1 MKNPELLTK
10 RFEKNIA
17 GVLNCFDR
25 LVLFGTYQ
33 PICYPQAMSW
43 QVHAAEV
50 KLIDYEKRFANKLR
64 LEMTARVKAI
74 ATQEGIPIKHVYAS
88 VRKEAFV
95 SDILALRG
103 DAPGIVCILSAME
116 SCRCFKVRKNHKSG
130 YLELQ
135 WKPGKCL
142 HYYVYLMDPEYGLC
156 YLRIPTWAPF
166 RLQFYFNGHDWL
178 QRRMAKEAITYRKA
192 DNCFVHISDFQR
204 AQSIVDTFNVKALHR
219 RLNQLAARFVA
230 VHGRW
235 GQGLHWS
242 IYQAEWATDVVF
254 KSSRILPGLYDEM
267 VRTAAIEIKCADIYG
282 FLGRRLSEKSAS
294 QVSNRLQTL
303 IEGTRI
309 KHSLGKTSIKMYDKQ
324 ARVLRIETTTSDVSF
339 FKHHREVR
347 HRDGTREMKHAPVRK
362 TIYSLGAVA
371 EQMQACNKRYLS
383 FISQWRDHSRER
395 TDLRKITG
403 SVKDDKQRSY
413 RGVNFFQSDDL
424 TFMLAILC
432 GEYQI
437 AGFSNRAL
445 QHHLAGW
452 HPQKIGRVLKRFRVL
467 RLIKRVGRT
476 YKYYLSSLGKKVLVA
491 ALQLKE
497 RVILP
502 TMAIA

>member
-1 MKNPELLTK
+1 MKNPELITK
-10 RFEKNIA
+10 RFKRNIA

-25 LVLFGTYQ
+25 LVLFGTYK

-43 QVHAAEV
+43 HIHEAGIRLV
-50 KLIDYEKRFANKLR
+50 DYEKKFANPLR
-64 LEMTARVKAI
+64 LQMIAQIKAI
-74 ATQEGIPIKHVYAS
+74 AAKEGIKIEHVYAS

-95 SDILALRG
+95 SEILTARG

-116 SCRCFKVRKNHKSG
+116 SCRCFKVVKNHKTG

-178 QRRMAKEAITYRKA
+178 QRCMDSEGITYRKA
-192 DNCFVHISDFQR
+192 DNCFVNISDFKR
-204 AQSIVDTFNVKALHR
+204 AQSIVDSLDVHLLHQ
-219 RLNQLAARFVA
+219 RLDQFARHFVA
-230 VHGRW
+230 VHDRW

-242 IYQAEWATDVVF
+242 IFQAEWATDIVF
-254 KSSRILPGLYDEM
+254 KSNRILPGLYEELI
-267 VRTAAIEIKCADIYG
+267 RTAAIEIKCSDIYG
-282 FLGRRLSEKSAS
+282 FLGRRLSSKSAS
-294 QVSNRLQTL
+294 EVSNRFQTL

-309 KHSLGKTSIKMYDKQ
+309 KHTLGATSIKMYDKQ
-324 ARVLRIETTTSDVSF
+324 ALVLRIEVTTSNVSF
-339 FKHHREVR
+339 FKHHREVK
-347 HRDGTREMKHAPVRK
+347 HRDGTREMKYASARK

-395 TDLRKITG
+395 TSLRKVTS

-413 RGVNFFQSDDL
+413 RGVNFFLHDDL
-424 TFMLAILC
+424 SFMLSILR

-445 QHHLAGW
+445 QSHLTGW
-452 HPQKIGRVLKRFRVL
+452 SPQKIGRVLKRFRVL

-476 YKYYLSSLGKKVLVA
+476 YKYYLSSLGKKVIVA

-497 RVILP
+497 RIILP
-502 TMAIA
+502 TMAI

>member
-10 RFEKNIA
+10 RFENNIA
-17 GVLNCFDR
+17 GVLSCFDR

-43 QVHAAEV
+43 HIHAAGIRR
-50 KLIDYEKRFANKLR
+50 IDYEKKFANPLR
-64 LEMTARVKAI
+64 LQMVERIKAI
-74 ATQEGIPIKHVYAS
+74 ASEEGIKIEHVYAS

-95 SDILALRG
+95 SEILTTRG

-116 SCRCFKVRKNHKSG
+116 SCRCFKTVKNHKTG

-178 QRRMAKEAITYRKA
+178 QRRMDSEGITYRKA
-192 DNCFVHISDFQR
+192 DNCFVHISDFKR
-204 AQSIVDTFNVKALHR
+204 AQSIVDSLDVNTLHQ
-219 RLNQLAARFVA
+219 RLDQFARRFVA
-230 VHGRW
+230 VHNQW

-242 IYQAEWATDVVF
+242 IYQAEWATDIVF
-254 KSSRILPGLYDEM
+254 KSTRILPGLYEELI
-267 VRTAAIEIKCADIYG
+267 RTAAIEIKCSDIYG
-282 FLGRRLSEKSAS
+282 FLGRRLSSKSAS
-294 QVSNRLQTL
+294 EVSKRFQTL

-309 KHSLGKTSIKMYDKQ
+309 KHTLGTTSIKMYDKQ
-324 ARVLRIETTTSDVSF
+324 ARILRIEVTTSNVSF
-339 FKHHREVR
+339 FKHHREVK
-347 HRDGTREMKHAPVRK
+347 HRDGTREMKYAPARK

-383 FISQWRDHSRER
+383 FISQWRDHSHER
-395 TDLRKITG
+395 TDLRKIST

-413 RGVNFFQSDDL
+413 RGVNFFLHDDL
-424 TFMLAILC
+424 IFMLAILR

-437 AGFSNRAL
+437 AGFSNRVL
-445 QHHLAGW
+445 QSHLTGW
-452 HPQKIGRVLKRFRVL
+452 SPQKIGRVLKRFRVL
-467 RLIKRVGRT
+467 KLIKRVGRT
-476 YKYYLSSLGKKVLVA
+476 YKYYLSSLGKKVIVA

-502 TMAIA
+502 SMAMR

>member
-33 PICYPQAMSW
+33 PISYPKAMSW
-43 QVHAAEV
+43 QLHESGTQ
-50 KLIDYEKRFANKLR
+50 LIDYEKKFANKLR
-64 LEMTARVKAI
+64 LEMTARIKAI
-74 ATQEGIPIKHVYAS
+74 ATEQGINIIPVYAS
-88 VRKEAFV
+88 VRKEDFV
-95 SDILALRG
+95 SEILSVRG

-116 SCRCFKVRKNHKSG
+116 GCRCFKVRKNQKSG

-178 QRRMAKEAITYRKA
+178 QRRMTADGLAYRKA
-192 DNCFVHISDFQR
+192 DNCFLQVSDFQR
-204 AQSIVDTFNVKALHR
+204 AQSIVDTFDVRCLHR
-219 RLNQLAARFVA
+219 RLDQLAARFVG
-230 VHGRW
+230 VHGKW
-235 GQGLHWS
+235 GHNLHWS

-254 KSSRILPGLYDEM
+254 KSRRILPSLYEEL
-267 VRTAAIEIKCADIYG
+267 VRTAAIEIKCTDIYG
-282 FLGRRLSEKSAS
+282 FLGRRLSAKSAS

-309 KHSLGKTSIKMYDKQ
+309 KHTLGKTSIKMYDKQ
-324 ARVLRIETTTSDVSF
+324 ARVLRIETTTNDVSF

-347 HRDGTREMKHAPVRK
+347 HRDGTREMKHASVRK

-371 EQMQACNKRYLS
+371 EQMQACNRRYLS

-395 TDLRKITG
+395 TDLRKVTK

-413 RGVNFFQSDDL
+413 RGVNFFQSDDMH
-424 TFMLAILC
+424 FMLAILH

-445 QHHLAGW
+445 QAHLVGW
-452 HPQKIGRVLKRFRVL
+452 NPQKIGRVLKRFRVL
-467 RLIKRVGRT
+467 RLIKRVGNT

-497 RVILP
+497 RIILP
-502 TMAIA
+502 TMAVS

>member
-10 RFEKNIA
+10 RFEKNIS
-17 GVLNCFDR
+17 GVLSCFDR

-33 PICYPQAMSW
+33 PICYPKAMSW
-43 QVHAAEV
+43 QLRTAGV
-50 KLIDYEKRFANKLR
+50 KLVNYEKQFANKLR
-64 LEMTARVKAI
+64 LEMIDRIRRI
-74 ATQEGIPIKHVYAS
+74 ATEEGIPIQHVYAS
-88 VRKEAFV
+88 VRKETLV
-95 SDILALRG
+95 SEILSTRG

-116 SCRCFKVRKNHKSG
+116 GCRCFKVGKNHKSG
-130 YLELQ
+130 YLQLQ

-178 QRRMAKEAITYRKA
+178 ERRMAAEQIKFRKA
-192 DNCFVHISDFQR
+192 DNCFLHVSDLNR
-204 AQSIVDTFNVKALHR
+204 AQRIVDNFDVSCLHQ

-230 VHGRW
+230 VHASW

-242 IYQAEWATDVVF
+242 IYQAEWATDVMF
-254 KSSRILPGLYDEM
+254 KSNRILPVLYEEL
-267 VRTAAIEIKCADIYG
+267 VRTAVIEIKCTDIYG
-282 FLGRRLSEKSAS
+282 FLGRRLSVESAP
-294 QVSNRLQTL
+294 QVSKRLQTL

-309 KHSLGKTSIKMYDKQ
+309 KHSLDKTSIKMYDKQ
-324 ARVLRIETTTSDVSF
+324 ARVLRIETTTNDISF
-339 FKHHREVR
+339 FKHHREVK
-347 HRDGTREMKHAPVRK
+347 HRDGTRKMKHASVRK

-395 TDLRKITG
+395 TDLRKITY

-424 TFMLAILC
+424 SFMLAIMR

-437 AGFSNRAL
+437 AGFTNRSL
-445 QHHLAGW
+445 QPHLSGW
-452 HPQKIGRVLKRFRVL
+452 NSQKIGRVVKRFRVL
-467 RLIKRVGRT
+467 RLIKRVGHT

>member
-10 RFEKNIA
+10 RFERNIA
-17 GVLNCFDR
+17 GVLSCFDR

-33 PICYPQAMSW
+33 PICYPKAMSW
-43 QVHAAEV
+43 QVHTAGV
-50 KLIDYEKRFANKLR
+50 KLIGYEKRFANKLR
-64 LEMTARVKAI
+64 LEMIDRIKAI
-74 ATQEGIPIKHVYAS
+74 ATNEGIPIQHVYGS

-95 SDILALRG
+95 SEILSTRA

-116 SCRCFKVRKNHKSG
+116 GCRCFKVCKNHKSG
-130 YLELQ
+130 FLELQ

-178 QRRMAKEAITYRKA
+178 ERRMAAEGIKFRKA
-192 DNCFVHISDFQR
+192 DNCFMHVSDFER
-204 AQSIVDTFNVKALHR
+204 AEHIVDSFDVHSLHQ
-219 RLNQLAARFVA
+219 RLDQLAARFVA
-230 VHGRW
+230 VHDRW
-235 GQGLHWS
+235 GRGLHWS

-254 KSSRILPGLYDEM
+254 KSDRILPVLYEEL
-267 VRTAAIEIKCADIYG
+267 VRTAAIEVKCTDIYG
-282 FLGRRLSEKSAS
+282 FVGRRLSFESAS
-294 QVSNRLQTL
+294 QVSKRLQTL

-309 KHSLGKTSIKMYDKQ
+309 KHSLDKTSIKMYDKQ
-324 ARVLRIETTTSDVSF
+324 ARVLRIETTTNDVSF

-347 HRDGTREMKHAPVRK
+347 HRDGTRQMKHTSVRK

-395 TDLRKITG
+395 TDLRKITD
-403 SVKDDKQRSY
+403 SVKDGKQRSY

-424 TFMLAILC
+424 SFMLSIMR

-437 AGFSNRAL
+437 AGFTNRSL
-445 QHHLAGW
+445 QYHLAGW
-452 HPQKIGRVLKRFRVL
+452 NSQKIGRILKRFRVL

-476 YKYYLSSLGKKVLVA
+476 YKYYLSSLGKRVIVA

-502 TMAIA
+502 TMAIT

>member
-1 MKNPELLTK
+1 M
-10 RFEKNIA
+10 IA
-17 GVLNCFDR
+17 
-25 LVLFGTYQ
+25 Q
-33 PICYPQAMSW
+33 I
-43 QVHAAEV
+43 
-50 KLIDYEKRFANKLR
+50 
-64 LEMTARVKAI
+64 KAI
-74 ATQEGIPIKHVYAS
+74 AAKEGIKIEHVYAS

-95 SDILALRG
+95 SEILTARG

-116 SCRCFKVRKNHKSG
+116 SCRCFKVVKNHKTG

-178 QRRMAKEAITYRKA
+178 QRCMDSEGITYRKA
-192 DNCFVHISDFQR
+192 DNCFVNISDFKR
-204 AQSIVDTFNVKALHR
+204 AQSIVDSLDVHLLHQ
-219 RLNQLAARFVA
+219 RLDQFARHFVA
-230 VHGRW
+230 VHDRW

-242 IYQAEWATDVVF
+242 IFQAEWATDIVF
-254 KSSRILPGLYDEM
+254 KSNRILPGLYEELI
-267 VRTAAIEIKCADIYG
+267 RTAAIEIKCSDIYG
-282 FLGRRLSEKSAS
+282 FLGRRLSSKSAS
-294 QVSNRLQTL
+294 EVSNRFQTL

-309 KHSLGKTSIKMYDKQ
+309 KHTLGATSIKMYDKQ
-324 ARVLRIETTTSDVSF
+324 ALVLRIEVTTSNVSF
-339 FKHHREVR
+339 FKHHREVK
-347 HRDGTREMKHAPVRK
+347 HRDGTREMKYASARK

-395 TDLRKITG
+395 TSLRKVTS

-413 RGVNFFQSDDL
+413 RGVNFFLHDDL
-424 TFMLAILC
+424 SFMLSILR

-445 QHHLAGW
+445 QSHLTGW
-452 HPQKIGRVLKRFRVL
+452 SPQKIGRVLKRFRVL

-476 YKYYLSSLGKKVLVA
+476 YKYYLSSLGKKVIVA

-497 RVILP
+497 RIILP
-502 TMAIA
+502 TMAI

>member
-1 MKNPELLTK
+1 MKNSELLTK
-10 RFEKNIA
+10 RFEKNIS
-17 GVLNCFDR
+17 GVLSCFDR

-33 PICYPQAMSW
+33 PICYPNAMSW
-43 QVHAAEV
+43 QLHTAGI

-64 LEMTARVKAI
+64 LEMIDRIKAI
-74 ATQEGIPIKHVYAS
+74 ATEEGIRIEHVYAS

-95 SDILALRG
+95 SEILSTRG

-116 SCRCFKVRKNHKSG
+116 SCRCFKVCKNHKSG

-178 QRRMAKEAITYRKA
+178 ERRMSEEGIKFRKA
-192 DNCFVHISDFQR
+192 DNCFVHVSDFQR
-204 AQSIVDTFNVKALHR
+204 AQHIADTLDAKSLHQ
-219 RLNQLAARFVA
+219 RLDQLASRFVA
-230 VHGRW
+230 VHDRW

-254 KSSRILPGLYDEM
+254 KSSRILPVLYEEL
-267 VRTAAIEIKCADIYG
+267 VRTAAIEIKCTDIYG
-282 FLGRRLSEKSAS
+282 FLGRRLSVKSS
-294 QVSNRLQTL
+294 SEVSKRLQTL

-309 KHSLGKTSIKMYDKQ
+309 KHSLEKTSIKMYDKQ
-324 ARVLRIETTTSDVSF
+324 ARVLRIETTTNNVSF
-339 FKHHREVR
+339 FKHHREVK
-347 HRDGTREMKHAPVRK
+347 HRDGTRQMKYASVKK

-371 EQMQACNKRYLS
+371 ELMQACNKRYLS

-395 TDLRKITG
+395 TDLRKITD
-403 SVKDDKQRSY
+403 SVKDDKDRSY
-413 RGVNFFQSDDL
+413 RGVNFFQSNDL
-424 TFMLAILC
+424 SFLLAIMR

-437 AGFSNRAL
+437 SGFTNRSL
-445 QHHLAGW
+445 QTHLIGW
-452 HPQKIGRVLKRFRVL
+452 NSQKIGRVLKRFRVL

>member
-1 MKNPELLTK
+1 MKNPELITQ

-33 PICYPQAMSW
+33 PICYPKAMSW
-43 QVHAAEV
+43 QLHEAGIQ
-50 KLIDYEKRFANKLR
+50 LIDYEKQFANKLR
-64 LEMTARVKAI
+64 LQMSARIKAI
-74 ATQEGIPIKHVYAS
+74 ATQENIPIKQVYAA
-88 VRKEAFV
+88 VRKEALV
-95 SDILALRG
+95 SEILSARG

-166 RLQFYFNGHDWL
+166 RLQFYFNGHNWL
-178 QRRMAKEAITYRKA
+178 ERRMTAEGIKFRKA
-192 DNCFVHISDFQR
+192 DNCFVHISDFQS
-204 AQSIVDTFNVKALHR
+204 AQHIADTFDAKPLHQ
-219 RLNQLAARFVA
+219 RLDQLASRFVA
-230 VHGRW
+230 VHDRW

-242 IYQAEWATDVVF
+242 IYQAEWATDLVF
-254 KSSRILPGLYDEM
+254 KSSRILPVLYEEL
-267 VRTAAIEIKCADIYG
+267 VRTAAIEIKCTDIYG
-282 FLGRRLSEKSAS
+282 FLGRRLSAKSAS
-294 QVSNRLQTL
+294 EVSKRLQTL

-309 KHSLGKTSIKMYDKQ
+309 KHSLDKTSIKMYDKQ
-324 ARVLRIETTTSDVSF
+324 ARVLRIETTTNDVSF
-339 FKHHREVR
+339 FKHHREVKC
-347 HRDGTREMKHAPVRK
+347 RDGTRQMKYASVKK

-371 EQMQACNKRYLS
+371 ELMQACNKRYLS

-395 TDLRKITG
+395 TDLRKITD
-403 SVKDDKQRSY
+403 SVKDDKHRSY
-413 RGVNFFQSDDL
+413 RGVNFFQSNDL
-424 TFMLAILC
+424 SFLLAIMR

-437 AGFSNRAL
+437 SGFTNRSL
-445 QHHLAGW
+445 QPHLAGW
-452 HPQKIGRVLKRFRVL
+452 NSQKIGRVLKRFRVL